1 MPLHYKRLTPLWP
14 PWKPTGPCPAGER
27 CKCIE
32 HEGWNCTYCGRCCY
46 GCVPPCLE
54 AVHKMEWRKKHLGE
68 SEAKKSEAPPMTTK
82 TVTSGLPRNPPSQ
95 SKEPSDS
102 VSMQN
107 SPKPGTSRAEDTSK
121 SKELSL
127 QKMTWQR

>member
-1 MPLHYKRLTPLWP
+1 
-14 PWKPTGPCPAGER
+14 
-27 CKCIE
+27 
-32 HEGWNCTYCGRCCY
+32 
-46 GCVPPCLE
+46 
-54 AVHKMEWRKKHLGE
+54 MEWRKKHLGE

-121 SKELSL
+121 SRELSL
-127 QKMTWQR
+127 QKKRDDMAKRRSDFKSNATDEQREAQREYERNRKKKQRENETPARGTP